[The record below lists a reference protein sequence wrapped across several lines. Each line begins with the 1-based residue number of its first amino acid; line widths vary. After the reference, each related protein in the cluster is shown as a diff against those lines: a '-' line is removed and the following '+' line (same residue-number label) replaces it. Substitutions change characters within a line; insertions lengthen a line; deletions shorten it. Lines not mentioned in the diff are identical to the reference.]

1 MKHPSQRL
9 QEKAKTIASDNSQ
22 SIKKDKYEFNF
33 KKCLTKVRFF
43 YLNKTTEDQI
53 MDKIMEG
60 LPKDNDEF
68 YINHTPGTNVFTVR
82 KEI

>member
-1 MKHPSQRL
+1 MLNKGL
-9 QEKAKTIASDNSQ
+9 
-22 SIKKDKYEFNF
+22 
-33 KKCLTKVRFF
+33 LF

-60 LPKDNDEF
+60 LTKDNDEF
-68 YINHTPGTNVFTVR
+68 YINHTPGTNVFTVC